1 METLLTGAVNRL
13 LRRFI
18 KSAGGEVGLDYH
30 PAFRKFTRAAAAS
43 AVRPCRE

>member
-18 KSAGGEVGLDYH
+18 KSAGGEVTLDACCKAHTQAY
-30 PAFRKFTRAAAAS
+30 S
-43 AVRPCRE
+43 